1 MKKELKAIDIEQ
13 NKSTIKLLK
22 KSKYIDLIT
31 IIIIFIKLI
40 NDIFNNNIILW
51 LDLLFFVAMISLI
64 MNLKR
69 IIKNLKRV
77 KKDTNNYNKAL
88 KFGKE
93 IKTKLTSIKKDENN
107 LEESNYIIVYKKDE
121 IEYLLK
127 YDIGYELIE
136 HFLKE
141 KHDTNFVLYEYNNEY
156 YINQKEV
163 FDKICK
169 KLSSKG
175 FNNNPIKGI
184 KLKK

>member
-40 NDIFNNNIILW
+40 SDIFNNNIILW

-64 MNLKR
+64 INLKR
-69 IIKNLKRV
+69 IIKILKRV
-77 KKDTNNYNKAL
+77 KKETNNYNKAL

-93 IKTKLTSIKKDENN
+93 IKTKLTSIKENPKE
-107 LEESNYIIVYKKDE
+107 LNYIITYKKDE
-121 IEYLLK
+121 VEYLLK

-141 KHDTNFVLYEYNNEY
+141 KHDTDFVLYEYNNEY

-163 FDKICK
+163 FDKICE
-169 KLSSKG
+169 KLLNKD
-175 FNNNPIKGI
+175 FNNNPFKYI
-184 KLKK
+184 

>member
-40 NDIFNNNIILW
+40 NDIFNNNNIILW

-69 IIKNLKRV
+69 IIKILKRV

-93 IKTKLTSIKKDENN
+93 IKTKLTSIKENPK
-107 LEESNYIIVYKKDE
+107 ESNYIIVYKKDE

-163 FDKICK
+163 FNKICK